1 MARTDGRIN
10 LNRIAEEAEKQKLID
25 AWEKMTYEQQ
35 QAYLAEL
42 EEEQQESESNRMSG
56 IEKENKKSA
65 DDALLKAQLGIEFL
79 KLNGIPV
86 NPTTLSQHAK
96 ISRSYIY
103 KNKKIKKLID
113 KCKGY
118 NDELKRLETEAKK
131 AGVYSPITPKDNS
144 TLNYHLHVKLIES
157 YVHEYQTL
165 KALNKF
171 MEEKIADVK
180 QQIEE
185 KNNK

>member
-25 AWEKMTYEQQ
+25 AWKEMTYEQQ
-35 QAYLAEL
+35 QAYLKEL
-42 EEEQQESESNRMSG
+42 EEEQQESNRMSG
-56 IEKENKKSA
+56 IEKENKISA
-65 DDALLKAQLGIEFL
+65 DDAFLKAQLGIEFL

-86 NPTTLSQHAK
+86 NPTTLSQHAG

-113 KCKGY
+113 KCKSY
-118 NDELKRLETEAKK
+118 NDELKRIETEAKK
-131 AGVYSPITPKDNS
+131 AGVYSPTTSKDS
-144 TLNYHLHVKLIES
+144 PTLNYHLHVKLIES

-185 KNNK
+185 KNNQ

>member
-10 LNRIAEEAEKQKLID
+10 LDRIANEVEKQKLLE
-25 AWEKMTYEQQ
+25 AWKKMTYEQQ
-35 QAYLAEL
+35 QEYLKEL
-42 EEEQQESESNRMSG
+42 EEEQQESNRMSG

-65 DDALLKAQLGIEFL
+65 DDAFFKAQLGIEFL
-79 KLNGIPV
+79 KLNNIPV
-86 NPTTLSQHAK
+86 TPTNLSQHAG

-103 KNKKIKKLID
+103 KNKKIKRLID
-113 KCKGY
+113 KCKSY
-118 NDELKRLETEAKK
+118 NDELKRIETEAKK
-131 AGVYSPITPKDNS
+131 AGVYSPTGQNDSS

-171 MEEKIADVK
+171 MEEKIATVK
-180 QQIEE
+180 QQIEQ
-185 KNNK
+185 KNNQ

>member
-25 AWEKMTYEQQ
+25 AWKEMTYEQQ
-35 QAYLAEL
+35 QAYLKEL
-42 EEEQQESESNRMSG
+42 EEEQQESNRMSG
-56 IEKENKKSA
+56 IEKENEKSA
-65 DDALLKAQLGIEFL
+65 NDAFLKAQLGIEFL
-79 KLNGIPV
+79 KLNNIPV
-86 NPTTLSQHAK
+86 NPTTLSQHAG

-103 KNKKIKKLID
+103 KNKKIKRLID
-113 KCKGY
+113 KCKSY
-118 NDELKRLETEAKK
+118 NDELKRLEIEAKK
-131 AGVYSPITPKDNS
+131 QGFYSSPTTSKDDS
-144 TLNYHLHVKLIES
+144 MLNYHLHVKLIES

-171 MEEKIADVK
+171 MEEKIASVK

-185 KNNK
+185 KNNQ